1 MRAFKLIVMA
11 LLLMNFIS
19 CSKEGPT
26 GTASIQI
33 TKGFLVGNSS
43 FDGGFFI
50 HGLNLQT
57 NTEFSFALDSGSQ
70 ANIDIPYGQWYLRI
84 VGWDDSSDTQP
95 FLGNTLCG
103 DIVFNF
109 TNENRA
115 LSVGVTEAACR
126 ASVGNTFAGPLYV
139 NAAQPNFRSL
149 DIYTCGA
156 LWDSTFYNATT
167 ANYASHAYNTNVV
180 IPAASFTPSFCQGNK
195 YPNPFLKMA
204 GSLKITFNNLLPG
217 SRPFGGV
224 SSECIIATAGVSSTG
239 RNIPTKIPM
248 SITLYEDSTC
258 SENSIL
264 NSYYFNNG
272 IEAVGAYDSILKVS
286 GSIHQLALSSSPSQY
301 GRTPFFTEIPYF
313 QCNGEVPC
321 LTISAPPL
329 DYFLDRGNSQ
339 VIRIANQ
346 NCSGPFSSTSL
357 VLEECRVQ
365 GNDAF
370 LKIQVPIAASGS
382 ETFTFSG
389 TTFTVTIQNYL
400 NQMYST
406 LSKVIGYNIIPANR
420 DALDS
425 LGKDTNSGKDFK
437 AESSPETHRYGLLT
451 NVQNILSNWSGGGIF
466 SDQPCTNPMTI
477 PTTTRY
483 LTIYTPEGSVLYE
496 YILKPSPSLTV
507 PKTMFDHDNT
517 FPPSTLSS
525 VYDARLI
532 KRRFDATFGFRT
544 EAIVDF
550 ECDNN
555 ITLATAPSRR
565 GRSEELREIISG
577 SAITTEQRLMYWNLE
592 VDNLTLSG
600 ARFEVF
606 EHTKEENTAQTPT
619 LIKQTTSI
627 YRANRIDSTDS
638 MRVSALEFYSQ
649 LIAGGSTY
657 EERLKRF
664 EIDNSAGPTGNLTYK
679 QISDIT
685 RSGVVLSGTIFNDSL
700 YQEEKEKEFYDFRD
714 AIQLGFQ
721 PALKTST
728 AISGAF
734 VQAYPVATLP
744 GTLKISSF
752 NGTNAFSQDIVNTP
766 NVQDVAVDITDDG
779 THMVVISKRGANL
792 YMFVSTDSGAT
803 FTSTTALGIS
813 ATLTDLKVGIIKPA
827 GLPEILIAG
836 IDSGFFKFSITK
848 SNGTAT
854 PFPVIVTP
862 AVFLATGARELSIL
876 KTNNS
881 IFNLYLNH
889 KDGSNNNTMSI
900 CYLNF
905 AQSTCTGVNGTDFG
919 NVLPIL
925 NSAGEFY
932 SDMSVSL
939 KVGVPVVTFFHNGP
953 NVYKKATFLG
963 TAVPYSLTT
972 PTLTASQADHIP
984 YTPSNIETYNA
995 GSYAPTATTSMS
1007 VPYFPLSNGAKMN
1020 LMSLDPTTFI
1030 NNFTNSTTFRILQ
1043 N

>member
-1 MRAFKLIVMA
+1 MA

-321 LTISAPPL
+321 LTISDPPL

-370 LKIQVPIAASGS
+370 LKIHAPIAIVVPGP

-389 TTFTVTIQNYL
+389 TPPFTVHIQNYL

-406 LSKVIGYNIIPANR
+406 LSKVIGYNIIPATRN
-420 DALDS
+420 ALNS

-437 AESSPETHRYGLLT
+437 PETRRYGLLT

-592 VDNLTLSG
+592 VDNFNLSG

-700 YQEEKEKEFYDFRD
+700 YQEEKEKEFYDFIH
-714 AIQLGFQ
+714 AKQLGFQ

-728 AISGAF
+728 AITGAF
-734 VQAYPVATLP
+734 VQAYPYQVTTADD
-744 GTLKISSF
+744 TLKISSF
-752 NGTNAFSQDIVNTP
+752 NGTTAFSQDITISTAIE
-766 NVQDVAVDITDDG
+766 DVAVDITDDG
-779 THMVVISKRGANL
+779 THMVVICKRGANL
-792 YMFVSTDSGAT
+792 YKFVSTDSGAT

-813 ATLTDLKVGIIKPA
+813 ATLTDLKVGIIKPV
-827 GLPEILIAG
+827 GDPEILIAG
-836 IDSGFFKFSITK
+836 IDLGVFQFSITK
-848 SNGTAT
+848 GNGGVAIVPPV
-854 PFPVIVTP
+854 PF
-862 AVFLATGARELSIL
+862 LSTGARELSIL

-881 IFNLYLNH
+881 LFNLYLNH
-889 KDGSNNNTMSI
+889 KNGSNVNTIKI
-900 CYLNF
+900 CYLHFFHNNCGGG
-905 AQSTCTGVNGTDFG
+905 SFG
-919 NVLPIL
+919 DTFGDVLIASSP
-925 NSAGEFY
+925 GGDFY

-939 KVGVPVVTFFHNGP
+939 KAGVPIVTFFHNGP
-953 NVYKKATFLG
+953 NVYKKGTFNG
-963 TAVPYSLTT
+963 TALYYSFTT
-972 PTLTASQADHIP
+972 PTLTASQADHKP
-984 YTPSNIETYNA
+984 YTPSSIETYAA
-995 GSYAPTATTSMS
+995 GTYTTATNASIT